1 MKRLVGLICSG
12 LVVLAT
18 GAVPATAQVGGPC
31 TMISDAALSQALGS
45 STHALGIL
53 SNPAAAVAGPNEI
66 AEMCVAQL
74 SGQNGLMMTHMVGVQ
89 SPGDANAALSA
100 NQGGPFAALS
110 TVDPT
115 VLTSTPISG
124 LGDTAV
130 LLSGTKDGQSV
141 GILVVW
147 RGTEG
152 FSLIGSGLAD
162 PQTNLT
168 GVAQAILN
176 GGQ

>member
-1 MKRLVGLICSG
+1 MKRLLATLCSG
-12 LVVLAT
+12 LVVLAA
-18 GAVPATAQVGGPC
+18 GALPVAAQPGGPC
-31 TMISDAALSQALGS
+31 SLISDDALSQALGTS
-45 STHALGIL
+45 VHALGIV
-53 SNPAAAVAGPNEI
+53 SNPAAGTNGQNAI
-66 AEMCVAQL
+66 ADMCVTQF
-74 SGQNGLMMTHMVGVQ
+74 SGGNALMMTHMVGVN
-89 SPGDANAALSA
+89 SPGDASAALSA
-100 NQGGPFAALS
+100 TQNGPFAGLAA
-110 TVDPT
+110 VDPT
-115 VLTSTPISG
+115 VLTTTPVSG
-124 LGDTAV
+124 LGDTAI
-130 LLSGTKDGQSV
+130 LMSGNKDGQSI